1 MAAPHKLVLGTAAL
15 IAVVT
20 GKGSLVFI
28 CLGLYYIYIGCF
40 AAWLIWTRG
49 NASF

>member
-1 MAAPHKLVLGTAAL
+1 MAAPHKLLLATAAL
-15 IAVVT
+15 ATVLT

-28 CLGLYYIYIGCF
+28 CLCLYYTYIGCF
-40 AAWLIWTRG
+40 AVWLIWTRG